1 MFFYNYRKVIFIFFC
16 FFSVRFLF
24 IYLSGFDNFKL
35 QIDSY
40 WYNTQ
45 SDNVLNGNFNLLRPL
60 FITAPFFTYFQALIK
75 IIFTNHWMIAL
86 EFSQIIISSLSG
98 VFLYKLSYELFYD
111 EKKAIVA
118 TIIFCFY
125 PITFWWVGTFTQD
138 IWFQSF
144 LIIFFYYFH
153 AAINKSSLKL
163 IIVSAIIFSI
173 TYHTKSHI
181 LLFSVFIPIIIFLK
195 KNLNFSSKIKLI
207 SIFASISILFSLP
220 YGIYNL
226 MANKTY
232 VIGSSGL
239 GGTFLTGHND
249 DAYLNHLK
257 LNELTAEQKK
267 KFSYN
272 LYSIY
277 QELEAKMKNL
287 NPSEKQKI
295 MLDEGMKWVKE
306 NKYKTFELTIY
317 HAKRFFTPGISS
329 FWHPFGKWL
338 VVIIISSP
346 IYVLAYISIVQ
357 LLLSNFNENF
367 WILGLILSLFFFSI
381 FFYYSGRFRVITLEP
396 YYIIFAASF
405 IVNFFKKIKKIDS
418 F

>member
-40 WYNTQ
+40 WYNAQ

-98 VFLYKLSYELFYD
+98 VFLYKLSYELFYNK
-111 EKKAIVA
+111 KKALVA

-226 MANKTY
+226 MVNKTY

-396 YYIIFAASF
+396 YYIIFAANF
-405 IVNFFKKIKKIDS
+405 IVNFFKK
-418 F
+418 

>member
-1 MFFYNYRKVIFIFFC
+1 MFFYNYKKIIFIFFC

-153 AAINKSSLKL
+153 TAINKSSLKL
-163 IIVSAIIFSI
+163 IIVSAIIFSV

-195 KNLNFSSKIKLI
+195 KNLNFSTKIKLI

-226 MANKTY
+226 MVNKTY

-346 IYVLAYISIVQ
+346 IYVLAYMSIVQ
-357 LLLSNFNENF
+357 QLLSNFNENF

-396 YYIIFAASF
+396 YYIIFAANF
-405 IVNFFKKIKKIDS
+405 IVNFFKKIKIT
-418 F
+418 

>member
-1 MFFYNYRKVIFIFFC
+1 MFFYNYKKIIFIFFC

-60 FITAPFFTYFQALIK
+60 FITAPFFTYFQALMK

-153 AAINKSSLKL
+153 TAINKSSLKL
-163 IIVSAIIFSI
+163 IIVSAIIFSV

-195 KNLNFSSKIKLI
+195 KNLNFSTKIKLI

-226 MANKTY
+226 MVNKTY

-257 LNELTAEQKK
+257 LNELTE
-267 KFSYN
+267 
-272 LYSIY
+272 
-277 QELEAKMKNL
+277 
-287 NPSEKQKI
+287 
-295 MLDEGMKWVKE
+295 
-306 NKYKTFELTIY
+306 
-317 HAKRFFTPGISS
+317 
-329 FWHPFGKWL
+329 
-338 VVIIISSP
+338 
-346 IYVLAYISIVQ
+346 
-357 LLLSNFNENF
+357 
-367 WILGLILSLFFFSI
+367 
-381 FFYYSGRFRVITLEP
+381 
-396 YYIIFAASF
+396 
-405 IVNFFKKIKKIDS
+405 
-418 F
+418 

>member
-1 MFFYNYRKVIFIFFC
+1 MFFYNYKKIIFIFFC

-163 IIVSAIIFSI
+163 IIVSAIIFSV

-181 LLFSVFIPIIIFLK
+181 LLFSVFIPIIIYLK
-195 KNLNFSSKIKLI
+195 KNLNFSTKIKLI

-226 MANKTY
+226 MVNKTY

-346 IYVLAYISIVQ
+346 IYVLAYMSIVQ
-357 LLLSNFNENF
+357 QLLSNFNENF

-396 YYIIFAASF
+396 YYIIFAANF
-405 IVNFFKKIKKIDS
+405 IVNFFKKIKIT
-418 F
+418 

>member
-1 MFFYNYRKVIFIFFC
+1 MFFYNYKKIIFIFFC

-125 PITFWWVGTFTQD
+125 PITFWWAGTFTQD

-163 IIVSAIIFSI
+163 IIVSAIIFSV

-195 KNLNFSSKIKLI
+195 KNLNFSIKIKLI

-226 MANKTY
+226 MVNKTY

-257 LNELTAEQKK
+257 LNELTAEQKI

-357 LLLSNFNENF
+357 QLLSNFNENF

-396 YYIIFAASF
+396 YYIIFAANF
-405 IVNFFKKIKKIDS
+405 IVNFFKKIKTT
-418 F
+418 

>member
-1 MFFYNYRKVIFIFFC
+1 MV
-16 FFSVRFLF
+16 
-24 IYLSGFDNFKL
+24 
-35 QIDSY
+35 
-40 WYNTQ
+40 
-45 SDNVLNGNFNLLRPL
+45 
-60 FITAPFFTYFQALIK
+60 
-75 IIFTNHWMIAL
+75 
-86 EFSQIIISSLSG
+86 
-98 VFLYKLSYELFYD
+98 
-111 EKKAIVA
+111 
-118 TIIFCFY
+118 
-125 PITFWWVGTFTQD
+125 
-138 IWFQSF
+138 
-144 LIIFFYYFH
+144 
-153 AAINKSSLKL
+153 
-163 IIVSAIIFSI
+163 
-173 TYHTKSHI
+173 
-181 LLFSVFIPIIIFLK
+181 
-195 KNLNFSSKIKLI
+195 
-207 SIFASISILFSLP
+207 
-220 YGIYNL
+220 
-226 MANKTY
+226 NKTY

-357 LLLSNFNENF
+357 QLLSNFNENF

-396 YYIIFAASF
+396 YYIIFAANF
-405 IVNFFKKIKKIDS
+405 IVNFFKKIKTT
-418 F
+418 